1 MAVNFESSDVIYL
14 ATNYHTIISKLQDCS
29 LEILETDDLV
39 LLRKK
44 KKNQKKLTLNN
55 CQINSTIPARLISKI
70 GILNVREQ
78 LNVNIMNEDVLYYEE
93 VGTNSLNCICSYKFN
108 TLKIYN
114 VNTQGNKFSRKRM
127 INFDG
132 ITEIEAKI
140 LEISLAGNNYSEI
153 IGNVIEHGVSNNLE
167 IVSDSGVPTVDE
179 R

>member
-1 MAVNFESSDVIYL
+1 MVVNFESSVVIYL

-29 LEILETDDLV
+29 LEILETDDLA
-39 LLRKK
+39 LLRK
-44 KKNQKKLTLNN
+44 KKNQKKLILKN

-70 GILNVREQ
+70 GIFNVREQ

-114 VNTQGNKFSRKRM
+114 VNTQENKFSRKRM

-132 ITEIEAKI
+132 ITD
-140 LEISLAGNNYSEI
+140 YM
-153 IGNVIEHGVSNNLE
+153 
-167 IVSDSGVPTVDE
+167 P
-179 R
+179 

>member
-1 MAVNFESSDVIYL
+1 MAVNFESSVVIYL

-29 LEILETDDLV
+29 LEILETDDLA

-44 KKNQKKLTLNN
+44 KKSKKIN

-70 GILNVREQ
+70 GIFNVREQ

-114 VNTQGNKFSRKRM
+114 LNTQENKFSRKRM

-132 ITEIEAKI
+132 ITD
-140 LEISLAGNNYSEI
+140 YM
-153 IGNVIEHGVSNNLE
+153 
-167 IVSDSGVPTVDE
+167 P
-179 R
+179 

>member
-1 MAVNFESSDVIYL
+1 MVVNFESSVVIYL

-29 LEILETDDLV
+29 LEILEKDDLA

-44 KKNQKKLTLNN
+44 KNQKNLILKN

-70 GILNVREQ
+70 GIFNVREQ

-114 VNTQGNKFSRKRM
+114 VNTQENKFSRKRM

-132 ITEIEAKI
+132 ITD
-140 LEISLAGNNYSEI
+140 YM
-153 IGNVIEHGVSNNLE
+153 
-167 IVSDSGVPTVDE
+167 P
-179 R
+179 

>member
-1 MAVNFESSDVIYL
+1 MAVNFESSVVIYL

-29 LEILETDDLV
+29 LEILETDDLA
-39 LLRKK
+39 LLRK
-44 KKNQKKLTLNN
+44 KKNQKKLILKN

-70 GILNVREQ
+70 GIFNIREQ

-114 VNTQGNKFSRKRM
+114 VNTQENKFSRKRM

-132 ITEIEAKI
+132 ITD
-140 LEISLAGNNYSEI
+140 YM
-153 IGNVIEHGVSNNLE
+153 
-167 IVSDSGVPTVDE
+167 P
-179 R
+179 

>member
-1 MAVNFESSDVIYL
+1 MAVNFESSVVIYL

-29 LEILETDDLV
+29 LEILETDDLA
-39 LLRKK
+39 LLRK
-44 KKNQKKLTLNN
+44 KKNQKKLILKN

-70 GILNVREQ
+70 GIFNVREQ

-114 VNTQGNKFSRKRM
+114 LNTQENKFSRKRM

-132 ITEIEAKI
+132 ITD
-140 LEISLAGNNYSEI
+140 YM
-153 IGNVIEHGVSNNLE
+153 
-167 IVSDSGVPTVDE
+167 P
-179 R
+179 

>member
-1 MAVNFESSDVIYL
+1 MAVNFESSVVIYL

-29 LEILETDDLV
+29 LEILETDDLA

-44 KKNQKKLTLNN
+44 KNQKNLILKN

-70 GILNVREQ
+70 GIFNVREQ

-114 VNTQGNKFSRKRM
+114 VNTQENKFSRKRM

-132 ITEIEAKI
+132 ITD
-140 LEISLAGNNYSEI
+140 YM
-153 IGNVIEHGVSNNLE
+153 
-167 IVSDSGVPTVDE
+167 P
-179 R
+179 

>member
-1 MAVNFESSDVIYL
+1 
-14 ATNYHTIISKLQDCS
+14 
-29 LEILETDDLV
+29 
-39 LLRKK
+39 
-44 KKNQKKLTLNN
+44 
-55 CQINSTIPARLISKI
+55 
-70 GILNVREQ
+70 
-78 LNVNIMNEDVLYYEE
+78 MNEDVLYYEE
-93 VGTNSLNCICSYKFN
+93 VGTNSLNCICSYKSN

-140 LEISLAGNNYSEI
+140 LEISLTGNNYSEI

>member
-1 MAVNFESSDVIYL
+1 MAVNFESSVVIYL

-29 LEILETDDLV
+29 LEILETDDLA
-39 LLRKK
+39 LLRK
-44 KKNQKKLTLNN
+44 KKNQKKLILKN

-70 GILNVREQ
+70 GIFNVREQ

-114 VNTQGNKFSRKRM
+114 VNTQENKFSRKRM

-132 ITEIEAKI
+132 ITD
-140 LEISLAGNNYSEI
+140 YM
-153 IGNVIEHGVSNNLE
+153 
-167 IVSDSGVPTVDE
+167 P
-179 R
+179 